1 MIIQIAILVWYVMVL
16 PFSLLIAWAGVR
28 IRNNTVTVL
37 GASVCLGVLWP
48 AFVVCLLLGN
58 LFLLIDGWRG
68 FK

>member
-16 PFSLLIAWAGVR
+16 PFSLLIALAGVR
-28 IRNNTVTVL
+28 IRDNTATVL
-37 GASVCLGVLWP
+37 GCSIVLGILWP
-48 AFVVCLLLGN
+48 AFVVHLLLDN